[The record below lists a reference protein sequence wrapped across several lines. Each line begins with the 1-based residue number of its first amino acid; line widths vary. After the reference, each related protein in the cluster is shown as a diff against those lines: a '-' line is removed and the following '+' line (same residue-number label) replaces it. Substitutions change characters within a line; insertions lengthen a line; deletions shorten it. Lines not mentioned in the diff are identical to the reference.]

1 MMMGAAMN
9 KASLPLAASAI
20 RAEADWP
27 GVVGQLCPDWRLVVS
42 SDGKRYTLQ
51 QRIVGADG
59 ERWASAGGKSPATLA
74 RIRAKYAPTVKG
86 LAALCDALPID
97 PAEAAPSLVAAI
109 RAKDAVFEAR
119 DIARNDYARVVARDG
134 QIRLAVDPDGL
145 LYVLQWVKLA
155 DARADAPDLR
165 WRRLFDAPA
174 LSDVRGF
181 VLDKVAGLDG
191 PGRAGL
197 VRGDDLSPRWQA
209 LVAGLPE
216 RADAGVWPFIPPL
229 PGPSQA

>member
-1 MMMGAAMN
+1 MIV
-9 KASLPLAASAI
+9 PLSASA
-20 RAEADWP
+20 RMSDPDWP
-27 GVVGQLCPDWRLVVS
+27 GVVGQLGPDWRLVVS

-51 QRIVGADG
+51 QRVPTDAGP
-59 ERWASAGGKSPATLA
+59 RWVSAGSKSPATLA

-86 LAALCDALPID
+86 LAALCDALPVD
-97 PAEAAPSLVAAI
+97 PAAAAPLVVAAI

-145 LYVLQWVKLA
+145 LYVLQWVRLA
-155 DARADAPDLR
+155 DARADLPGLR
-165 WRRLFDAPA
+165 WRRLFYAPT

-181 VLDKVAGLDG
+181 VLDKVAGING

-216 RADAGVWPFIPPL
+216 RAGAGVWPFVPPV
-229 PGPSQA
+229 PGSLQA

>member
-1 MMMGAAMN
+1 MTDAIAPLP
-9 KASLPLAASAI
+9 ASVRMSD
-20 RAEADWP
+20 ADYP
-27 GVVGQLCPDWRLVVS
+27 GVVGQLGPDWRLVVS

-51 QRIVGADG
+51 QRVSDDAGP
-59 ERWASAGGKSPATLA
+59 RWVSAGGKSPATLA
-74 RIRAKYAPTVKG
+74 RIRAKYGPTVKG

-97 PAEAAPSLVAAI
+97 PAAAAPLLVAAI

-119 DIARNDYARVVARDG
+119 DVARNDYARVVARDG

-145 LYVLQWVKLA
+145 RYVLQWVKLA
-155 DARADAPDLR
+155 DARADLPGLR

-181 VLDKVAGLDG
+181 VLDKVAGLNG
-191 PGRAGL
+191 SGRAGV
-197 VRGDDLSPRWQA
+197 VRGYDLLPRWQA

-216 RADAGVWPFIPPL
+216 RADAGVWPFIPPV

>member
-1 MMMGAAMN
+1 MTDAIAP
-9 KASLPLAASAI
+9 LPASA
-20 RAEADWP
+20 RMADADWP
-27 GVVGQLCPDWRLVVS
+27 GVVGQLGPDFRLVVS

-51 QRIVGADG
+51 QRIFGADG

-74 RIRAKYAPTVKG
+74 RIRAKYASTVKG
-86 LAALCDALPID
+86 LAALCDALPVD
-97 PAEAAPSLVAAI
+97 PAAAAPLLVAAI

-145 LYVLQWVKLA
+145 RYVLQWVRLA
-155 DARADAPDLR
+155 DARADAPGLR

-174 LSDVRGF
+174 LSDVRRF
-181 VLDKVAGLDG
+181 VLDNVAGING
-191 PGRAGL
+191 PGHAGL

-209 LVAGLPE
+209 MVQGLPE
-216 RADAGVWPFIPPL
+216 RADAGVWPFVPPH
-229 PGPSQA
+229 PGQ

>member
-1 MMMGAAMN
+1 MTDAIG
-9 KASLPLAASAI
+9 PLSAAS
-20 RAEADWP
+20 RMSDADYP
-27 GVVGQLCPDWRLVVS
+27 GVVGQFGPQWRLVVS

-51 QRIVGADG
+51 QLAATGAG
-59 ERWASAGGKSPATLA
+59 PRWVSAGGKSPVTLA

-97 PAEAAPSLVAAI
+97 PAAAAPLLVAAI

-119 DIARNDYARVVARDG
+119 DVSRNDYARVVARDG

-145 LYVLQWVKLA
+145 VYVLQWVRLA
-155 DARADAPDLR
+155 DARADAPGLR
-165 WRRLFDAPA
+165 WRRLFAAPT
-174 LSDVRGF
+174 LSDVRRF
-181 VLDKVAGLDG
+181 VLDKVAGING

-197 VRGDDLSPRWQA
+197 VRGDDVSPRWQA
-209 LVAGLPE
+209 MVQGLPE
-216 RADAGVWPFIPPL
+216 RADAGVWPFVPPV

>member
-1 MMMGAAMN
+1 MTDATV
-9 KASLPLAASAI
+9 PLSASA
-20 RAEADWP
+20 RMSDPDWP
-27 GVVGQLCPDWRLVVS
+27 GVVGQLGPDWRLVVS

-51 QRIVGADG
+51 QRVPTDAGP
-59 ERWASAGGKSPATLA
+59 RWVSAGGKSPATLA

-86 LAALCDALPID
+86 LAALCDALPVD
-97 PAEAAPSLVAAI
+97 PAAAAPLVVAAI

-145 LYVLQWVKLA
+145 RYVLQWVRLA
-155 DARADAPDLR
+155 DARADLPGLR

-181 VLDKVAGLDG
+181 VLDNVAGING

-197 VRGDDLSPRWQA
+197 VCGDDLSPRWQA

-216 RADAGVWPFIPPL
+216 RADAGVWPFVPPV